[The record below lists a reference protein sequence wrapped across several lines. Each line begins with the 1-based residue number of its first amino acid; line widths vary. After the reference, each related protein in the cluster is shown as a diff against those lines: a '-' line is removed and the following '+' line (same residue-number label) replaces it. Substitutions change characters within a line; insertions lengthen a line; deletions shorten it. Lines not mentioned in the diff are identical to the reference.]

1 MKRLLAILCGVLAVN
16 IAVAQQPQI
25 GDNYIDVKLTT
36 VNGTE
41 ASVSELLE
49 DGKWVLVDFWAT
61 WCGPCRHEIPF
72 LVEAYK
78 EFAPKGLEIYG
89 VTFDRPGSEAKWQE
103 FTKENSMTWIN
114 VWGSD
119 ENGGWKAGKEYNVNS
134 IPANFLYS
142 PEGKLVAKNLRGED
156 IKKILAEH
164 IK

>member
-1 MKRLLAILCGVLAVN
+1 MALEHANDATFDSLLGSGI
-16 IAVAQQPQI
+16 
-25 GDNYIDVKLTT
+25 T
-36 VNGTE
+36 
-41 ASVSELLE
+41 
-49 DGKWVLVDFWAT
+49 LVDFWAT

-156 IKKILAEH
+156 IKKILDEH